1 MAVTVQTSSFS
12 IGILGGTGKEGTGL
26 ALRWARAGHAVT
38 LGSRDAARAAAVAAE
53 LSARVDRPIA
63 GADNAGAAACDIV
76 VVSVPYGGHGDI
88 LREHAAALATRIVVD
103 LAVPLQPPQVSRVHL
118 PPGGAAALEARAI
131 LGDQARIVAA
141 FHHVSSTQL
150 SDLDHRM
157 VGDVLVCGDDRG
169 ALDAVGQL
177 VADIGMRGVEAGPLA
192 NAVALEAMT
201 PVLIHMNKRYKR
213 HGLGITI
220 AGLDD
225 EAFAAAQKA
234 PPPR

>member
-1 MAVTVQTSSFS
+1 MAATSFS

-38 LGSRDAARAAAVAAE
+38 IGSRDAARAQAVAAE
-53 LSARVDRPIA
+53 LGAKVDRRVV
-63 GADNAGAAACDIV
+63 GADNAAAAACDIV
-76 VVSVPYGGHGDI
+76 VVSVPYGGHEAT
-88 LREHAAALATRIVVD
+88 LREHADALRTRIVVD
-103 LAVPLQPPQVSRVHL
+103 LTVPLKPPQVSRVHL
-118 PPGGAAALEARAI
+118 PAGGAAALEAWAI
-131 LGDQARIVAA
+131 LGDACRIVAA

-150 SDLDHRM
+150 GDLDHVM

-169 ALDAVGQL
+169 ALDAVVQL

-225 EAFAAAQKA
+225 EAFAAARTKTTG
-234 PPPR
+234 

>member
-1 MAVTVQTSSFS
+1 MAATHFS

-38 LGSRDAARAAAVAAE
+38 IGSRDAARAQAVAAE
-53 LSARVDRPIA
+53 LGAKVDRRIV
-63 GADNAGAAACDIV
+63 GADNAAAAACDIV
-76 VVSVPYGGHGDI
+76 VVSVPYGGHEGT
-88 LREHAAALATRIVVD
+88 LREHADALRTRIVVD
-103 LAVPLQPPQVSRVHL
+103 LTVPLKPPQVSRVHL
-118 PPGGAAALEARAI
+118 PAGGAAALEARAI
-131 LGDQARIVAA
+131 LGDACRIVAA

-150 SDLDHRM
+150 GELDHVM

-169 ALDAVGQL
+169 ALDAVVQL

-225 EAFAAAQKA
+225 EAFAAARTKTTG
-234 PPPR
+234 